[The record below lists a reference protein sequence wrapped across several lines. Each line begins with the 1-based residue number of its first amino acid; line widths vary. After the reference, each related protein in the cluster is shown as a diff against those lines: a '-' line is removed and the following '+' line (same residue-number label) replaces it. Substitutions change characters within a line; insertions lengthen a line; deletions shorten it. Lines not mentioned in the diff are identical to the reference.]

1 MLVILRPWS
10 LFKFISKPFHK
21 QHHNY
26 SPPSPAQMW
35 QVQCK
40 VLCGWVLQ
48 QHTVTLY
55 VCAMATC
62 WLSQGTRLI
71 TWKANTATVHS
82 KCSIPQKPH
91 EHIPRQKA
99 LQTGVKTRTT
109 FPCLQGPTSV
119 GYFPLHSTSLALVC
133 LANKQTL
140 CDLMIYITLLH

>member
-55 VCAMATC
+55 VCAMATY

-91 EHIPRQKA
+91 EHIPRRKA

-119 GYFPLHSTSLALVC
+119 GYFPLHSTSLALAC